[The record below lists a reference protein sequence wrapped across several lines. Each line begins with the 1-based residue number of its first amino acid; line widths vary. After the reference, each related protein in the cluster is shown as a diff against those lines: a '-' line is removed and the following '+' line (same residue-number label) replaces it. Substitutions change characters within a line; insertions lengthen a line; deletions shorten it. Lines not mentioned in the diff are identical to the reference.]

1 MSDYALGLIE
11 TFGLVG
17 AIEATDAASK
27 AAAVTVT
34 SAELTP
40 SALMTIKIE
49 GELGAVQAAVEAGA
63 KAAQRIG
70 YLVAAHVIPNPDDE
84 LEHMIPPR
92 RYVSKYHPG
101 DDRPRLSPGP
111 PRSRPPVKPA
121 GAGAPAQTSSG
132 IQPPA
137 ISVPKR
143 TEKAMTVTDLAS
155 LTVVEL
161 RRLARGLARIDM
173 AGREIS
179 KANKKTLIDAIKRVL
194 DMD

>member
-11 TFGLVG
+11 TLGLVG
-17 AIEATDAASK
+17 SIEAADAASK

-40 SALMTIKIE
+40 GAYMTIKIE

-63 KAAQRIG
+63 AAAQRIG

-92 RYVSKYHPG
+92 RYVSKYHPD

-111 PRSRPPVKPA
+111 SRPRPPLRPS
-121 GAGAPAQTSSG
+121 GAGASRVPPKSDAAVIPESG
-132 IQPPA
+132 
-137 ISVPKR
+137 R
-143 TEKAMTVTDLAS
+143 TERTTPASDLS
-155 LTVVEL
+155 TMTVVEL
-161 RRLARGLARIDM
+161 RRLARDLTRIGM
-173 AGREIS
+173 TGREIS
-179 KANKKTLIDAIKRVL
+179 KANKKTLIDAIKRVI